1 MSVNLFE
8 SLKLP
13 NITLPGRVVRSATE
27 LFCSTPDA
35 HIRPFE
41 VEVYRELAG
50 EGLGMILT
58 AHTCVSPEGRSNVWQ
73 NGLWSDDYID
83 ETRELVLAAGNT
95 PVVAQLG
102 HGGMKAE
109 GNNGGLTVFT
119 PDSMTVEE
127 IHSVVRAFGAA
138 AKRAMTAGCAGI
150 MLHGAHLY
158 LLSQMFYPEFNH
170 RTDAYGGSAENRF
183 RIFRE
188 IFEEIKTVC
197 GEKTPVFLKI
207 NGDDRNDTEEYRRD
221 LVTALDICE
230 RLMFD
235 AVEISGWASARNGV
249 PDKPYFLDTLFQMS
263 REVEVNLIGVGGIR
277 SMEDIEQMF
286 KHGAS
291 AVSMSRPFLQNPQV
305 LRDFAEGKPSGCT
318 GCCTCFQPL
327 NLDKNPPVRC
337 PFRKK

>member
-1 MSVNLFE
+1 MPVNLFE

-13 NITLPGRVVRSATE
+13 NITLPGRVVRAATE
-27 LFCSTPDA
+27 MFCSTPDA
-35 HIRPFE
+35 HVRPFE
-41 VEVYRELAG
+41 VEAYRELSG

-58 AHTCVSPEGRSNVWQ
+58 AHTCVSPEGRSNAWQ
-73 NGLWSDDYID
+73 NGLWSDEYID
-83 ETRELVLAAGNT
+83 ETRALVLAAGNT
-95 PVVAQLG
+95 PVIAQLG
-102 HGGMKAE
+102 HGGMKGE
-109 GNNGGLTVFT
+109 GNNGGLTVLT
-119 PDSMTVEE
+119 PDSMTVDE

-138 AKRAMTAGCAGI
+138 AKRAMTAGCAGV

-188 IFEEIKTVC
+188 IFEEIKRIC

-207 NGDDRNDTEEYRRD
+207 NGDDRDDTEEYHRD
-221 LVTALDICE
+221 LLTALDICKTIG
-230 RLMFD
+230 MD

-249 PDKPYFLDTLFQMS
+249 PDKPYFIDNIRRLS
-263 REVEVNLIGVGGIR
+263 HEIEIPLIAVGGIR
-277 SMEDIEQMF
+277 SMKDVEQMF
-286 KHGAS
+286 ENGAC

-305 LRDFAEGKPSGCT
+305 LRDFAEEKPSGCT
-318 GCCTCFQPL
+318 GCCACFQPL
-327 NLDKNPPVRC
+327 NLDKHPPVRC